1 MIPSDT
7 PRTVTSF
14 IQRSRCRC
22 MLYYFFKFILLL
34 LLHVL
39 FNTAFWS
46 TWDFE
51 PFQLDAT
58 PAVFRNLEVV
68 CSPE

>member
-1 MIPSDT
+1 
-7 PRTVTSF
+7 
-14 IQRSRCRC
+14 
-22 MLYYFFKFILLL
+22 MLYYFFKLILLL

-39 FNTAFWS
+39 FNTSFWS